1 MAKVVKGSVIILDDF
16 NNVLV
21 AERGKGKKDSPKL
34 WGIFGRALKGKEDGE
49 ACIAKIVDKE
59 LGCTI
64 FDLALCKEYILNCE
78 NGDLHQIFTG
88 KIREMVSLHKEINKV
103 KWICQREFINLD
115 FNEEDKKILLD
126 YFNCCK

>member
-1 MAKVVKGSVIILDDF
+1 MSKVVKGSVIILDDF

-34 WGIFGRALKGKEDGE
+34 WGIFGRVLKGKEDGE

-59 LGCTI
+59 LSCTI
-64 FDLALCKEYILNCE
+64 FDLSLCKEYILNCE
-78 NGDLHQIFTG
+78 SGDLHQIFTG

-103 KWICQREFINLD
+103 KWISQQEFNNLD

-126 YFNCCK
+126 YFNSCK